1 MEWDV
6 IVIGAGP
13 SGCFTAWQI
22 ALSGFKVLVIEEHQ
36 EIGLPV
42 QCAGLI
48 SPRTME
54 LAGIDKSVVINEFT
68 GLSVFSPLGATLHLE
83 SNKEVALAINRTAF
97 DQLIAAKAENAGAIL
112 VKGLKVDGIERIS
125 DGFRLTA
132 SGNNKTKITM
142 STKLLIGADG
152 AHSKVARWLELN
164 YDTPNAVMYAVDAE
178 LKSSDTN
185 LISVF
190 LGQNIAPGWF
200 GWTIPLDSRTCRIG
214 TGYALVQPKYSVQHY
229 FQELVKLN
237 KQIFQDLKIIRCTG
251 GTVPLGLMPNICSS
265 HAMLVGDAAGQI
277 KPISGGGIYMGLKGA
292 QICGQVAVEALN
304 EGDLSEAKLS
314 RYQKLWEIEMG
325 EEITSAMTHRE
336 CFMDF
341 RDEDIE
347 LVIRFLSKPLCKK
360 LILKYGDIDYPSHL
374 AKKLFSLGPWRSSF
388 FKAALRIADYAHLI

>member
-6 IVIGAGP
+6 TVIGAGP

-48 SPRTME
+48 SPRAME

-68 GLSVFSPLGATLHLE
+68 GLHVFSPLGASLYLE
-83 SNKEVALAINRTAF
+83 SNREVPLAINRTAF
-97 DQLIAAKAENAGAIL
+97 DQQIAAKAENAGAIL

-132 SGNNKTKITM
+132 TDNNKTVTM
-142 STKLLIGADG
+142 NTKMLIGADG
-152 AHSKVARWLELN
+152 AHSTVARWLELN
-164 YDTPNAVMYAVDAE
+164 CYNPYAVMYSVDAE
-178 LKSSDTN
+178 LKNSDTN

-200 GWTIPLDSRTCRIG
+200 GWHIPLDSKTCRIG
-214 TGYALVQPKYSVQHY
+214 TGYALVQPKYSAQHY
-229 FQELVKLN
+229 FQELVNLY

-251 GTVPLGLMPNICSS
+251 GTVPLGLMPKIYSP
-265 HAMLVGDAAGQI
+265 HAMLVGDAASQT

-292 QICGQVAVEALN
+292 QICGQVVVEALN
-304 EGDLSEAKLS
+304 EGDLSEIKLS
-314 RYQKLWEIEMG
+314 RYQKLWEMEMG
-325 EEITSAMTHRE
+325 EEITCAMTHRE

-347 LVIRFLSKPLCKK
+347 LVIRFLNKPLCKK

-374 AKKLFSLGPWRSSF
+374 AKKFLRLGPWRNSF
-388 FKAALRIADYAHLI
+388 FKVALRISDYAHLI